1 MRATA
6 VGLMLALSASLPAL
20 GDAADAPDRNKEVI
34 LRCNELRNKGDLE
47 GAAGCFA
54 DRITHQGQP
63 VTRQVLLGVLK
74 DIYTAFPDYH
84 TEIHELVAADD
95 LVIERSTVTGT
106 HSGVAKGRHNG
117 GMLVDIAPTF
127 RRFEIQHIHWWKL
140 RDGKVI
146 AHYAG
151 RDDLGLMR
159 QLGLLSV
166 VAQPAHE
173 GSSTRE

>member
-1 MRATA
+1 MRAA
-6 VGLMLALSASLPAL
+6 VVGLMLTLSASLPVLA
-20 GDAADAPDRNKEVI
+20 DSADVAARNKEII

-54 DRITHQGQP
+54 DRLTHQGQP
-63 VTRQVLLGVLK
+63 VTREVLLGVLR

-95 LVIERSTVTGT
+95 IVIERSTVTGT
-106 HSGVAKGRHNG
+106 HAGVAKGRHNG
-117 GMLVDIAPTF
+117 GMLVDIAPTL

-140 RDGKVI
+140 KDGKVV

-159 QLGLLSV
+159 QLGLLSLA
-166 VAQPAHE
+166 AQRDP
-173 GSSTRE
+173 